1 MGGSSISKGTE
12 QDQIGFHRKLN
23 VLKTKT
29 FVSFDFAQDHD
40 LKGSL
45 VAQAQDP
52 ESPFEIIDF
61 SLVESQPQHEWLS
74 RAQSSI
80 AQCDIFVVILGLNT
94 HQAPGV
100 LKEVQIAKGF
110 RKRRFQLK
118 PQGTN
123 PTPVKDAGPMVNWTW
138 NKLRTL
144 LH

>member
-1 MGGSSISKGTE
+1 MGRGSISKVTE
-12 QDQIGFHRKLN
+12 QDQIGFHRKLSTM
-23 VLKTKT
+23 KTKI

-80 AQCDIFVVILGLNT
+80 ARCDVFIVILGLNT
-94 HQAPGV
+94 HQASGV
-100 LKEVQIAKGF
+100 LKEVQVAKGL

-123 PTPVKDAGPMVNWTW
+123 PIRIKDAGPAVNWTW
-138 NKLRTL
+138 NKLKKL
-144 LH
+144 LE

>member
-1 MGGSSISKGTE
+1 
-12 QDQIGFHRKLN
+12 
-23 VLKTKT
+23 VKTKI

-100 LKEVQIAKGF
+100 LKEVNIAKGL

-123 PTPVKDAGPMVNWTW
+123 PTPVKGAGPVVNWTW
-138 NKLRTL
+138 NKLKTL
-144 LH
+144 LG

>member
-1 MGGSSISKGTE
+1 MGGGSVSKGTE
-12 QDQIGFHRKLN
+12 QDQLGFHRKLN
-23 VLKTKT
+23 AVKTKI
-29 FVSFDFAQDHD
+29 FVSFDFDHDHD

-52 ESPFEIIDF
+52 KSPFELIDF

-80 AQCDIFVVILGLNT
+80 ARCDVFVVILGLNT

-100 LKEVQIAKGF
+100 RKEVQIAKGL
-110 RKRRFQLK
+110 RKQRFQLK

-123 PTPVKDAGPMVNWTW
+123 PTPVKDAGPVVNWTW
-138 NKLRTL
+138 NKVKTL
-144 LH
+144 LQ

>member
-1 MGGSSISKGTE
+1 
-12 QDQIGFHRKLN
+12 
-23 VLKTKT
+23 LKTKI

-61 SLVESQPQHEWLS
+61 SLVESQPQHNWLS

-80 AQCDIFVVILGLNT
+80 ARCDVFIVILGLNT

-100 LKEVQIAKGF
+100 LKEVQIAKDL

-123 PTPVKDAGPMVNWTW
+123 PTPVKDAGPVVNWTW
-138 NKLRTL
+138 NKLKKL
-144 LH
+144 LQ

>member
-1 MGGSSISKGTE
+1 M
-12 QDQIGFHRKLN
+12 
-23 VLKTKT
+23 KTKI
-29 FVSFDFAQDHD
+29 FASFDFALDHD

-61 SLVESQPQHEWLS
+61 SLVESQPQHNWLS

-80 AQCDIFVVILGLNT
+80 AQCDILIVILGLNT

-100 LKEVQIAKGF
+100 LKEVQIAKGL

-123 PTPVKDAGPMVNWTW
+123 PTPVKDAGPVVNWTW
-138 NKLRTL
+138 NKLKKL
-144 LH
+144 LQ